1 MPCPRRIGHVHA
13 PHASLVFSLERLI
26 TEEPGGPGE
35 LSVDKS
41 AQYKSFEACG
51 VETCGHRFNGRGAM
65 FVLRFAEGLRVLLER
80 LQSEMPEGGGVFRA
94 EETDHLR
101 LAYTLRSN
109 QCECEKC

>member
-1 MPCPRRIGHVHA
+1 
-13 PHASLVFSLERLI
+13 
-26 TEEPGGPGE
+26 
-35 LSVDKS
+35 
-41 AQYKSFEACG
+41 
-51 VETCGHRFNGRGAM
+51 M
-65 FVLRFAEGLRVLLER
+65 FVRGFAEGFRILLER